1 MTIGLIDYKSMISE
15 KQITS
20 IIITVYSET
29 FSVEQTIERL
39 IKKDRG
45 YILEIILLVH
55 PNSSKES
62 KLICQR
68 LVEQYKIVK
77 IQYQEKIPGVGWAI
91 REGMMIA
98 KGKYLALMS
107 ADLETE
113 PEAIDRMMLKI
124 QETNCDLVIGNRWL
138 KGGGFKNYEKKK
150 LVLNWIFQKL
160 FGLIYSTKI
169 GDLTYGFKIIK
180 KELADNIQ
188 WTSELHEIY
197 IETTVRPLKLKY
209 KIEQIPTIWIG
220 RKEGVSKNT
229 FFKNFR
235 YISVA
240 FNVLFEQK

>member
-1 MTIGLIDYKSMISE
+1 MINYK
-15 KQITS
+15 KITS

-188 WTSELHEIY
+188 WTGELHEIY

>member
-188 WTSELHEIY
+188 WTGELHEIY

>member
-1 MTIGLIDYKSMISE
+1 MINYKN
-15 KQITS
+15 ITS

-55 PNSSKES
+55 PKSSTES

-188 WTSELHEIY
+188 WTGELHEIY

>member
-1 MTIGLIDYKSMISE
+1 MINYK
-15 KQITS
+15 KITS

-188 WTSELHEIY
+188 WTGELHEIY

-220 RKEGVSKNT
+220 RKEGISKNT

>member
-1 MTIGLIDYKSMISE
+1 MKIGLIEYNSMISE
-15 KQITS
+15 EQITS

-55 PNSSKES
+55 PNSSRQS
-62 KLICQR
+62 KIICQK
-68 LVEQYKIVK
+68 LFEQYKIVK

-91 REGMMIA
+91 REGMMAA
-98 KGKYLALMS
+98 KGQYLALMS

-113 PEAIDRMMLKI
+113 PEAIDRMMIKI
-124 QETNCDLVIGNRWL
+124 KETNCDLVIGNRWL
-138 KGGGFKNYEKKK
+138 KGGGFKNYDRKK
-150 LVLNWIFQKL
+150 LVLNWIFQKIFKTL
-160 FGLIYSTKI
+160 YRTKF

-180 KELADNIQ
+180 KEIADNIQ
-188 WTSELHEIY
+188 WTSNLHEIY

-209 KIEQIPTIWIG
+209 NIEEIPTIWIG
-220 RKEGVSKNT
+220 RKEGISKNT

-240 FNVLFEQK
+240 FKVLFEQK

>member
-1 MTIGLIDYKSMISE
+1 MTIGLIEYKSMISE

-188 WTSELHEIY
+188 WTGELHEIY

-220 RKEGVSKNT
+220 RKEGISKNT

>member
-1 MTIGLIDYKSMISE
+1 MINYK
-15 KQITS
+15 KITS

-188 WTSELHEIY
+188 WTGELHEIY

-240 FNVLFEQK
+240 CNVLFEQK

>member
-1 MTIGLIDYKSMISE
+1 MINYK
-15 KQITS
+15 KITS

-188 WTSELHEIY
+188 WTGELHEIY

-220 RKEGVSKNT
+220 RKEGISKNT
-229 FFKNFR
+229 FFKKKFR
-235 YISVA
+235 IKP
-240 FNVLFEQK
+240 L